1 MAVQGLHH
9 VTMFAGDPRAHDAF
23 YREALGLRRVKVTV
37 NFDAPDVYHLYYGD
51 RLGSPGTAWTSFPF
65 GRQAARGT
73 RGAGEAGETAFAVP
87 SGSLDAWA
95 DRLGALGPVTREE
108 RFGERRLAF
117 TGPDDE
123 GLALVERDDPR
134 APWDAVVGADMAIR
148 GFRGVTL
155 TLRDGSGAKRV
166 LEAMGYAEA
175 GRDGAYTRM
184 QVAGGNPADV
194 IDLHHAPDAPPA
206 RQSAGSTHHIAFS
219 VPDDEAHGLVRR
231 QMLDAGMQ
239 PTPVIDRDYF
249 HSIYFRTPGGVL
261 FEIATDQPGFARDE
275 PVETLG
281 TALKLPAQH
290 AHLRPQLA
298 RALTPLDGV
307 EMAA

>member
-1 MAVQGLHH
+1 MRETVNGLHH

-51 RLGSPGTAWTSFPF
+51 RMGTPGTAWTSFPF
-65 GRQAARGT
+65 GPRSGRGR

-87 SGSLDAWA
+87 PGSLDAWA
-95 DRLGALGPVTREE
+95 ARLAPRAIKRAE
-108 RFGERRLAF
+108 RFGEGRLELE
-117 TGPDDE
+117 GPDGE
-123 GLALVERDDPR
+123 SLALVEREDPR

-155 TLRDGSGAKRV
+155 NLRDAGATKAV

-175 GRDGAYTRM
+175 GREGSVTRM
-184 QVAGGNPADV
+184 AIQGGNPADV
-194 IDLHHAPDAPPA
+194 IDLDARADMAPAGTG
-206 RQSAGSTHHIAFS
+206 AGSTHHIAFS
-219 VPDDEAHGLVRR
+219 VDDDAHHAVMRKRMEG
-231 QMLDAGMQ
+231 AGMR

-261 FEIATDQPGFARDE
+261 FEVATNNPGFDRDE
-275 PVETLG
+275 PVESLG
-281 TALKLPAQH
+281 TALKLPSQH
-290 AHLRPQLA
+290 EHLRA
-298 RALTPLDGV
+298 RLEKSLTPLDGV
-307 EMAA
+307 AA